1 MNSHGMHLVIDATLL
16 GQKKYPKTESKLLR
30 GNGDKKQPGSSRWR
44 SSFAYVLCLA
54 NPQAGH
60 FASDDLLRA
69 SVRRHRSWEPG
80 PACDSPQSA
89 KSSDVHLAGSDS
101 VSAQGTRQSI

>member
-30 GNGDKKQPGSSRWR
+30 GNGDKKQPGPSRSR

-54 NPQAGH
+54 NSQTGH
-60 FASDDLLRA
+60 VAREDLLR
-69 SVRRHRSWEPG
+69 VLRFDDTETIW
-80 PACDSPQSA
+80 
-89 KSSDVHLAGSDS
+89 
-101 VSAQGTRQSI
+101 I